1 MTELTRAAVRLLADP
16 HLIRPALV
24 ASRRVADQAGLNSV
38 ERAGNVRGAYVVA
51 RRWTGDVAGRTVL
64 LVDDV
69 VTTGATLCEGARA
82 LRSAGAEVVGAAVVA
97 ATARRAWPVAVALA

>member
-16 HLIRPALV
+16 HLIR
-24 ASRRVADQAGLNSV
+24 
-38 ERAGNVRGAYVVA
+38 GNVRGAYVVA